1 MEPEKISTR
10 VYFPLRDCQG
20 LNLQCQLPGLFP
32 PPILALLS
40 LSPSGLPLF
49 AFHPCCLWPV
59 LPSYPLPPLSS
70 CLYPPPPPP
79 FGGELFCP
87 LAGPG
92 VLLIMVLGFSVSG
105 LWGGGGCLS
114 GPGAQQSINHSHLF
128 INSACISCKESSEQA
143 TLVVDL
149 GTHQQPNE
157 MPWLKLEGFPAS
169 EFS

>member
-1 MEPEKISTR
+1 MSAPWAVPSSH
-10 VYFPLRDCQG
+10 LG
-20 LNLQCQLPGLFP
+20 
-32 PPILALLS
+32 PPILVS
-40 LSPSGLPLF
+40 VRPPPF
-49 AFHPCCLWPV
+49 CF
-59 LPSYPLPPLSS
+59 PPLLPVARPALIPSTPLVLLFVPPPPPPPVGWVVVFSS
-70 CLYPPPPPP
+70 SPPPPPP
-79 FGGELFCP
+79 FGGDFFCP
-87 LAGPG
+87 LPGPG